1 MNARDYYAKRRTPPV
16 IVLTESELATVAR
29 LVGRCK
35 LMRTSQVLRTV
46 EDDPVV
52 RQMRAGAEDQRDRA
66 AYISGLV
73 AAEVSIARL
82 NARAA

>member
-1 MNARDYYAKRRTPPV
+1 MNARAYYASRRTPPV
-16 IVLTESELATVAR
+16 IVLTEAEQVTVSR

-35 LMRTSQVLRTV
+35 TMRTSQVIRTV

-52 RQMRAGAEDQRDRA
+52 RQMRAGVEDQRDRA

-73 AAEVSIARL
+73 VAEVAIARL